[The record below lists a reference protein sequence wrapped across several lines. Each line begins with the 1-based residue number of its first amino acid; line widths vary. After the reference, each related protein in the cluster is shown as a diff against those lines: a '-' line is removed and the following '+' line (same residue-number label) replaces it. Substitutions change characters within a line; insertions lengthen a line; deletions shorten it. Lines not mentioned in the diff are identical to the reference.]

1 MSKKVYDNIDLVKLY
16 IATWGT
22 HGMIFPHGVSH
33 SYYLERENLQ
43 MSGVISNL
51 PDANENI
58 VNIKVF
64 GVGGGGNNAV
74 NRMAETGI
82 RGATLVAV
90 NTDIPVLRRSKAD
103 EIIAIG
109 ENTTKGRGAG
119 ANPEIGREAA
129 EESAELI
136 RASLAGVDML
146 YITAGM
152 GGGTGTGAAPVI
164 ARIARDMNILTVAV
178 VTRPFAFE
186 GIQRTAVAEDGIER
200 LKQFVDALI
209 VVSNEK
215 LREISKT
222 PITFKNAFA
231 EADNVLISS
240 VKSICELISTESYV
254 NLDFAD
260 VTAIL
265 KESGDAHIGIGIASG
280 AGKAEIAAKQAIS
293 SPLLDSSITSA
304 EGIIISIKADENV
317 QLEEVY
323 ATSAMIT
330 EQIPGAKIIWGIDF
344 DPTLDDAI
352 QIVVIAT
359 KTAASA
365 RANYEEAVRKNEEAK
380 AAGETASTEIVT
392 DGSVDGAAS
401 EGVLATKL
409 DEPAKKEEKK
419 TDWSFTDEEFEKIRT
434 VANHNDKK

>member
-1 MSKKVYDNIDLVKLY
+1 MN
-16 IATWGT
+16 
-22 HGMIFPHGVSH
+22 
-33 SYYLERENLQ
+33 
-43 MSGVISNL
+43 GVISNL
-51 PDANENI
+51 PDSNENI
-58 VNIKVF
+58 VKIKVF
-64 GVGGGGNNAV
+64 GVGGGGNNAI

-90 NTDIPVLRRSKAD
+90 NTDIPVLRRSRAD

-186 GIQRTAVAEDGIER
+186 GVQRSAVAEDGIER

-265 KESGDAHIGIGIASG
+265 KESGDAHIGIGTASG
-280 AGKAEIAAKQAIS
+280 TGKAEIAAKQAIS

-317 QLEEVY
+317 QLDEVY

-344 DPTLDDAI
+344 DPELDDSI

-359 KTAASA
+359 KAAA
-365 RANYEEAVRKNEEAK
+365 CAK
-380 AAGETASTEIVT
+380 SRFE
-392 DGSVDGAAS
+392 DS
-401 EGVLATKL
+401 EGGNKAVEEQKAEDNGGNTQDDAEGTADAEAEGNGESGSEESIKR
-409 DEPAKKEEKK
+409 EEKK
-419 TDWSFTDEEFEKIRT
+419 SDWSFTDEEFEKIRT
-434 VANHNDKK
+434 VANHSDKK

>member
-1 MSKKVYDNIDLVKLY
+1 MN
-16 IATWGT
+16 
-22 HGMIFPHGVSH
+22 
-33 SYYLERENLQ
+33 
-43 MSGVISNL
+43 GVISNL
-51 PDANENI
+51 PDSNENI

-64 GVGGGGNNAV
+64 GVGGGGNNAI

-90 NTDIPVLRRSKAD
+90 NTDIPVLRRSKAN

-186 GIQRTAVAEDGIER
+186 GIQRTAAAEDGIER

-240 VKSICELISTESYV
+240 VKSICDLISTESYV

-265 KESGDAHIGIGIASG
+265 KDSGDAHIGIGTASG

-293 SPLLDSSITSA
+293 SPLLDSSINSA

-344 DPTLDDAI
+344 GSIDPKLAETVIEKCFDEHVICECAGRNGAVFKIMPPLVIEDELLQKGLA
-352 QIVVIAT
+352 VV
-359 KTAASA
+359 
-365 RANYEEAVRKNEEAK
+365 AK
-380 AAGETASTEIVT
+380 AV
-392 DGSVDGAAS
+392 
-401 EGVLATKL
+401 
-409 DEPAKKEEKK
+409 KEALS
-419 TDWSFTDEEFEKIRT
+419 DS
-434 VANHNDKK
+434 

>member
-1 MSKKVYDNIDLVKLY
+1 
-16 IATWGT
+16 
-22 HGMIFPHGVSH
+22 
-33 SYYLERENLQ
+33 

-51 PDANENI
+51 PDNNDNI
-58 VNIKVF
+58 VTIKVF

-74 NRMAETGI
+74 NRMVETGI

-109 ENTTKGRGAG
+109 ESTTRGRGAG

-129 EESAELI
+129 EESRELI
-136 RASLAGVDML
+136 KRSLEGVDML

-164 ARIARDMNILTVAV
+164 ARIAKEMHILTVAV

-186 GIQRTAVAEDGIER
+186 GVQRSAVAEDGIER
-200 LKQFVDALI
+200 LKQYVDALI
-209 VVSNEK
+209 VVSNER
-215 LREISKT
+215 LREISKV
-222 PITFKNAFA
+222 PISFKNAFA

-240 VKSICELISTESYV
+240 VRSICELIATESYV

-265 KESGDAHIGIGIASG
+265 KDSGEAHIGIGVASG
-280 AGKAEIAAKQAIS
+280 PDKAEVAARQAIS
-293 SPLLDSSITSA
+293 SPLLDSSISSA
-304 EGIIISIKADENV
+304 EGIIISITADEEV
-317 QLEEVY
+317 QLEEIT

-330 EQIPGAKIIWGIDF
+330 EQIPSAKIIWGIDF
-344 DPTLDDAI
+344 DPELEDSI

-359 KTAASA
+359 KSSSGAIKSISEDDEEQHFEDDAADKTESL
-365 RANYEEAVRKNEEAK
+365 EDK
-380 AAGETASTEIVT
+380 A
-392 DGSVDGAAS
+392 DDGAN
-401 EGVLATKL
+401 EGVISEENAGNG
-409 DEPAKKEEKK
+409 ENKEDIADKELRK
-419 TDWSFTDEEFEKIRT
+419 TGKPKTADWLFTPEEFEKIRT
-434 VANHNDKK
+434 VVNFSDKK